1 MTRAGQR
8 GFTLLEVLV
17 ATAIMGVAVAGI
29 MGGLTS
35 ATRNA
40 ARVMQYD
47 RATML
52 ARMKMDELLVDETL
66 PRGQAISGVFPPAQA
81 GGTEAGWE
89 ARVAPFESIAPNPGP
104 GSLVVDRVELQ
115 IWWKDGATRRSFSL
129 EGFRRAMLR
138 PEAAP

>member
-1 MTRAGQR
+1 MKRCQG

-17 ATAIMGVAVAGI
+17 AAAIMGVAVAGI

-40 ARVMQYD
+40 ARVVQYD

-52 ARMKMDELLVDETL
+52 ARLKMDELLVDETL
-66 PRGQAISGVFPPAQA
+66 PRGQAITGTYNPAESGGV
-81 GGTEAGWE
+81 EAGWE
-89 ARVAPFESIAPNPGP
+89 ARVAPFESLAENPGP
-104 GSLVVDRVELQ
+104 GSWVVDRIELQ

-129 EGFRRAMLR
+129 EGFRRAIVTAGVT
-138 PEAAP
+138 P

>member
-1 MTRAGQR
+1 MSRHAQR

-52 ARMKMDELLVDETL
+52 ARMKMDQLLVDETL
-66 PRGQAISGVFPPAQA
+66 
-81 GGTEAGWE
+81 
-89 ARVAPFESIAPNPGP
+89 
-104 GSLVVDRVELQ
+104 DR
-115 IWWKDGATRRSFSL
+115 KSTRLNSSHT
-129 EGFRRAMLR
+129 
-138 PEAAP
+138 